1 MSNTIDYSDYH
12 IYKKEE
18 IKERANSLE
27 EELKT
32 LERKEPELH
41 KDSSYFRLKNL
52 LQMEEFIQQ
61 ELKK

>member
-18 IKERANSLE
+18 IKERAKSLE

-41 KDSSYFRLKNL
+41 KDSSYFRLKTYFMP
-52 LQMEEFIQQ
+52 Q
-61 ELKK
+61 